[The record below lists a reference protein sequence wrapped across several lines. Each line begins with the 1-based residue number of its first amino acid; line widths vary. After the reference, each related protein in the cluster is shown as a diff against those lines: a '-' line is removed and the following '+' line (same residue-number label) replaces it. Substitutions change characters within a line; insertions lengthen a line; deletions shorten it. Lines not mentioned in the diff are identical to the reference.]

1 MEIVIFLVIGCL
13 FGFVLFKKNAIFIND
28 GGCEKSSKLS
38 VIIPARNE
46 EKNLPVILSSLIK
59 QTYQPFEII
68 VVDDGSVD
76 QTQAVSE
83 SYGAKVIQNPALPLG
98 WTGKTWAVWNGYLAS
113 SGELI
118 AFLDTDIKLS
128 PHALESLLI
137 ERKNKSGVLSV
148 CPFHETKEFFERFA
162 LITNILGVFSFTS
175 PFEKKNRKQGLYGSC
190 ILATRE
196 DYEKVNGHSSIKGE
210 ILDDLNLGAKFIE
223 AGIPVNNYIGDQ
235 MVSFRMYPQGIKSE
249 LQGFAKG
256 AILSPSHLS
265 LPTTVFII
273 IWILGLILSSAF
285 ILFLNTTWFVPLFIG
300 YILYTV
306 QILYFVKVVGY
317 FGKLMPILHIL

>member
-98 WTGKTWAVWNGYLAS
+98 WTGKTWAVERIFSLFRRAHS
-113 SGELI
+113 
-118 AFLDTDIKLS
+118 LS
-128 PHALESLLI
+128 RRRYKA
-137 ERKNKSGVLSV
+137 
-148 CPFHETKEFFERFA
+148 
-162 LITNILGVFSFTS
+162 
-175 PFEKKNRKQGLYGSC
+175 
-190 ILATRE
+190 
-196 DYEKVNGHSSIKGE
+196 
-210 ILDDLNLGAKFIE
+210 
-223 AGIPVNNYIGDQ
+223 
-235 MVSFRMYPQGIKSE
+235 
-249 LQGFAKG
+249 
-256 AILSPSHLS
+256 
-265 LPTTVFII
+265 LPTC
-273 IWILGLILSSAF
+273 
-285 ILFLNTTWFVPLFIG
+285 
-300 YILYTV
+300 
-306 QILYFVKVVGY
+306 
-317 FGKLMPILHIL
+317 FGIFTQ

>member
-1 MEIVIFLVIGCL
+1 M
-13 FGFVLFKKNAIFIND
+13 
-28 GGCEKSSKLS
+28 
-38 VIIPARNE
+38 
-46 EKNLPVILSSLIK
+46 
-59 QTYQPFEII
+59 
-68 VVDDGSVD
+68 
-76 QTQAVSE
+76 
-83 SYGAKVIQNPALPLG
+83 
-98 WTGKTWAVWNGYLAS
+98 
-113 SGELI
+113 
-118 AFLDTDIKLS
+118 
-128 PHALESLLI
+128 ESLLN
-137 ERKNKSGVLSV
+137 ERKNKGGVLSV